1 MKKNILLY
9 MAAVAG
15 LVLAGCNKDLVDPGT
30 ASNEMRVTAD
40 LGALTKVS
48 YGTYGG
54 DKKAFATGD
63 QIAVYAW
70 MGDAKAVPS
79 WRVVNGVVNTLG
91 EDGTWTP
98 ETQMLWKTVVDPHYF
113 LGIAPVHKITDFT
126 ADPYTLD
133 SSDWQKSDLLIA
145 QILGEGIKADSNPVP
160 LEFKHAMA
168 RLDVNLSFRNQWT
181 KELPAQTN
189 TEALIA
195 SVIASAQTGATVD
208 YITKGITPTGDQAD
222 IPMVKKTNAAWSSL
236 MVPQTGFTTIT
247 LHLEGNDEWW
257 GGNQTH
263 VFVSTTDIPLV
274 SGKVTTVNLIVG
286 RDQIEI
292 GTITIN
298 DWTAGEAYPDGDAE
312 ETESGGQ
319 VVTANM
325 DNTFEEIDV

>member
-1 MKKNILLY
+1 MRKLSILAL
-9 MAAVAG
+9 A
-15 LVLAGCNKDLVDPGT
+15 LSVLAVSCNKDQT
-30 ASNEMRVTAD
+30 APEFASGEIRVTAGI
-40 LGALTKVS
+40 GALTKVA
-48 YGTYGG
+48 YDG
-54 DKKAFATGD
+54 DKSAFEKGD

-70 MGDAKAVPS
+70 TGDATAVPDK
-79 WRVVNGVVNTLG
+79 RVVDGVVNTYDG
-91 EDGTWTP
+91 ELWNP
-98 ETQMLWKTVVDPHYF
+98 KTQMLWKTVVDPHFF
-113 LGIAPVHKITDFT
+113 LGITPVHEIKDFT
-126 ADPYTLD
+126 ADPYELD
-133 SSDWQKSDLLIA
+133 PKEWQASDLLIA
-145 QILGEGIKADSNPVP
+145 RILGEGIKADSNPVP
-160 LEFKHAMA
+160 LNFDHAMA

-195 SVIASAQTGATVD
+195 SVIASAQTGAKVN

-222 IPMVKKTNAAWSSL
+222 IPMVKKTNAAWTSL

-263 VFVSTTDIPLV
+263 VFVSSTDIPLV